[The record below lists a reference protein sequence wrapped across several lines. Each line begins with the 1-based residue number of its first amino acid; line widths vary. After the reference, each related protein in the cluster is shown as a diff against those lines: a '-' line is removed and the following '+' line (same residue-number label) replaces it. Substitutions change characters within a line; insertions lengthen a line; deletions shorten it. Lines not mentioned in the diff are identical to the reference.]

1 MRWYE
6 MEHFIIKI
14 QIDKLR
20 HLSNIEISL
29 KEKERQHLLIT
40 GKNGSGKTTLL
51 LALKQYLS
59 AINDSRLDDIKH
71 FYKEQI
77 FKRDEELQKASTEEE
92 KFEIERKYSFRIQIM
107 NQYKNGIEVEF
118 AGEKDLDAYYAK
130 GKFITAFYAA
140 NRKTDIIR
148 PSGVENVKLEDVY
161 GINADPGNVLLK
173 YMVHLKTQQSYARN
187 EGDVETANRIQKWFE
202 RFEYALQVLLDEDS
216 IKLEYD
222 YREYNFKIH
231 EKENKVFGF
240 DELSDGY
247 SAVIYIVS
255 DLILRMDKN
264 WILGDSLSEYNME
277 GIVLIDELE
286 THLHIELQKKIL
298 PFLTKFFP
306 RIQFVVT
313 THSPYILN
321 SISNAK
327 AYDLEKCVELEN
339 LSLYSADGL
348 AESYFDMDEYSD
360 ELKNKVQRY
369 ALLVHKK
376 DITEEERAE
385 RAKLRVE
392 LKNIPQGLATEAR
405 NTFEE
410 IERHRL

>member
-1 MRWYE
+1 

-298 PFLTKFFP
+298 PFLIKFFP
-306 RIQFVVT
+306 RIQFIVT

-321 SISNAK
+321 SI
-327 AYDLEKCVELEN
+327 
-339 LSLYSADGL
+339 
-348 AESYFDMDEYSD
+348 
-360 ELKNKVQRY
+360 
-369 ALLVHKK
+369 
-376 DITEEERAE
+376 
-385 RAKLRVE
+385 
-392 LKNIPQGLATEAR
+392 
-405 NTFEE
+405 
-410 IERHRL
+410 